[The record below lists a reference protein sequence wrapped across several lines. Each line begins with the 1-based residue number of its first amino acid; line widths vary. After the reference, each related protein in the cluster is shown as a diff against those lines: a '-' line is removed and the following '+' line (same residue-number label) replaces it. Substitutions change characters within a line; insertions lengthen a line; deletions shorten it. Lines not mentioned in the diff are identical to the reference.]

1 MALTDREKH
10 IWNEISGWEEKLFQ
24 YEPTDLEIL
33 YEEWLEQA
41 FLLLPEE
48 IRGKFFAKLDSWL
61 FHLHAMVQ
69 SSQVQQ
75 DARERI
81 LASARVFNQDVHSI
95 EDMGSLSI
103 DQLKYI
109 ADQQIARHRLYSFAQ
124 GGISGTGGIV
134 LLGSDIPAMTVLNL
148 RAVQLIAMT
157 YGIEVNTPF
166 EMTMALKV
174 FRAGG
179 MPRRLQGYGWEELIN
194 ETKEAEDYYFYEGKE
209 ELTDA
214 SWLEQP
220 LKQILKAAAIT
231 LLRKKLFQGVPLLS
245 VAIGA
250 GSNYRMTRAI
260 TEFAHKYY
268 QCRYL
273 LKKRGDNNER

>member
-1 MALTDREKH
+1 MALTERETL

-33 YEEWLEQA
+33 YEKWLEQT

-48 IRGKFFAKLDSWL
+48 IRAQFFAKLDSWL

-69 SSQVQQ
+69 SSQIQL
-75 DARERI
+75 DARER
-81 LASARVFNQDVHSI
+81 LLSSARVFSPEVISI
-95 EDMGSLSI
+95 DDMRELSI

-124 GGISGTGGIV
+124 GGISGTGGVV
-134 LLGSDIPAMTVLNL
+134 LLGSDIPAMTVINL
-148 RAVQLIAMT
+148 RAVQLVAMT
-157 YGIEVNTPF
+157 YGVEVNTPF

-174 FRAGG
+174 FRAGA
-179 MPRRLQGYGWEELIN
+179 MPRRLQGYGWEELIQ
-194 ETKEAEDYYFYEGKE
+194 ETNKADDYYFYEGKE

-231 LLRKKLFQGVPLLS
+231 ILRKKLFQGVPLLS

-250 GSNYRMTRAI
+250 GSNYRMTRGI

-268 QCRYL
+268 QYRYL
-273 LKKRGDNNER
+273 LKKRGDN